1 MSCKKEDNVSEKTK
15 QFKLL
20 MAKTGKTNVQIAE
33 YLAVHERTIYR
44 WLCGES
50 IPPKSVM
57 LALEL
62 MPT

>member
-1 MSCKKEDNVSEKTK
+1 MSCEKEPKLSDKTE

-20 MAKTGKTNVQIAE
+20 VSKTGKTNVQIAE
-33 YLAVHERTIYR
+33 YLSVHERTIYR

-50 IPPKSVM
+50 PPPHSVM

-62 MPT
+62 MPS